1 MMIKVRNQHLLSDN
15 ANGLEDQL
23 QYHENETPEELKCNN
38 DALQEETATPL
49 KYI

>member
-15 ANGLEDQL
+15 ANGLEDH
-23 QYHENETPEELKCNN
+23 HENETPEELKCNKGCN